1 MHGIAFWKNPAAC
14 AKHLNEGPQWLYS
27 LQLHSVFGPVS
38 AVHCGKSTVPA
49 LFLIPISE
57 CMNSLSVCVYSH
69 TQCWADCLQIVVS
82 NVIIYLHILGN
93 VIRLLLLL
101 DYS

>member
-1 MHGIAFWKNPAAC
+1 MHDIPFWKNPAAC

-27 LQLHSVFGPVS
+27 LQLHSITVS

-57 CMNSLSVCVYSH
+57 CMNSLSVCVQYIH
-69 TQCWADCLQIVVS
+69 TCSAGYIAYKL
-82 NVIIYLHILGN
+82 
-93 VIRLLLLL
+93 
-101 DYS
+101 